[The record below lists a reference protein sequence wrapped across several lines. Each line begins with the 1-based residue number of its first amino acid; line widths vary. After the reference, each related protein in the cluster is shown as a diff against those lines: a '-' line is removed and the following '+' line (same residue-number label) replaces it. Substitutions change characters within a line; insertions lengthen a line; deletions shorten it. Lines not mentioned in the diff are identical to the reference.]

1 MSRTPM
7 VVHYLDWDILLK
19 CKHPC
24 GAEDEALKSI
34 WTEEYGNPI
43 REYNTKGMICI
54 MSQVIEK
61 LVPEQ
66 KRAYLLDRL
75 LRAGWLDEK
84 TLLHELFVYLQ
95 LLNVREQVFGVHKD
109 LYIID
114 YKGNYYTI
122 AQYDDLKE
130 NENNSSNKKE
140 TPCDNG
146 ECPFNA
152 CGGEDCRY
160 YCGLGVD
167 E

>member
-1 MSRTPM
+1 MSRMPM

-19 CKHPC
+19 CKHPR
-24 GAEDEALKSI
+24 GTEDDVLKSI

-43 REYNTKGMICI
+43 KEYNTRGMIRI
-54 MSQVIEK
+54 MSQVVEE

-84 TLLHELFVYLQ
+84 TLLHELFVYVQ

-109 LYIID
+109 IYIIERN
-114 YKGNYYTI
+114 GVYYTI

-130 NENNSSNKKE
+130 TEN
-140 TPCDNG
+140 G
-146 ECPFNA
+146 
-152 CGGEDCRY
+152 
-160 YCGLGVD
+160 
-167 E
+167 